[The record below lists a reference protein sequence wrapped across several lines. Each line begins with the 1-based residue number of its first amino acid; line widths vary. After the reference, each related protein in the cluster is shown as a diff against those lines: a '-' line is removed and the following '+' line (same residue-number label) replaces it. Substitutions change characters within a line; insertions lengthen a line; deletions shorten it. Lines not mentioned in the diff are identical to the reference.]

1 MRVAPG
7 HPRIRMRL
15 LPFHDRSH
23 GSGGT
28 DPYAEPGTL
37 AEIGRFAP
45 GAQVGLRRGRI
56 GNQGENVTAQTVER
70 FCPTGGAGGCG
81 RLQGPAALTE
91 PGTVPADWECGA
103 STRRCTAASHA
114 SRFALAYGRGKLG
127 GTIGAGWSWEGS
139 FGSAS
144 IAARGRPDASFSFR
158 AVIPSVDGP
167 RVL

>member
-56 GNQGENVTAQTVER
+56 GNQGENVTAQTGER
-70 FCPTGGAGGCG
+70 FCPTGGRWWLRKVA
-81 RLQGPAALTE
+81 
-91 PGTVPADWECGA
+91 
-103 STRRCTAASHA
+103 
-114 SRFALAYGRGKLG
+114 
-127 GTIGAGWSWEGS
+127 GAGSSNGAGYSTGGLGVRCFYETLYRRQSCEPLRSRIWSWEAGRNHRS
-139 FGSAS
+139 RVVVGRFFRIGVHCGQRPPGRLFFFSGRHTFG
-144 IAARGRPDASFSFR
+144 
-158 AVIPSVDGP
+158 
-167 RVL
+167 